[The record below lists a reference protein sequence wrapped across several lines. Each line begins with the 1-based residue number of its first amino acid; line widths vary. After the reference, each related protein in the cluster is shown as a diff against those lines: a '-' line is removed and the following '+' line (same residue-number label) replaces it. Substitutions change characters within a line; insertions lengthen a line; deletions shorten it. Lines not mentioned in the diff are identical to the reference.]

1 MSSVRSAVCKYRNF
15 PAASLPSIII
25 LMVVYLGA
33 DHRGFELKKSIYRFL
48 VDSGYEVE
56 DVTPQKSEGD
66 DYPDAAAKV
75 ARKVHANL
83 GQGKGIIIC
92 GSGAGVDIVANKF
105 RKVRS
110 VLGFATDQVF
120 DARHDDNV
128 NVLSMSADFTDYE
141 TAKNL
146 VRIFLETKFEDKEE
160 RFQRRLQKIL
170 EIEREISGLDVYS
183 G

>member
-1 MSSVRSAVCKYRNF
+1 
-15 PAASLPSIII
+15 
-25 LMVVYLGA
+25 MVIYLGA
-33 DHRGFELKKSIYRFL
+33 DHRGFELKSSILRFL
-48 VDSGYEVE
+48 QDGGYEVE

-66 DYPDAAAKV
+66 DYPDVAAKV
-75 ARKVHANL
+75 AKKVHDNL
-83 GQGKGIIIC
+83 GQSLGILIC

-105 RKVRS
+105 RKIRS

-120 DARHDDNV
+120 DARHDDNA
-128 NVLSMSADFTDYE
+128 NILSLSAEFTDYE

-160 RFQRRLQKIL
+160 RYQRRLQKIL
-170 EIEREISGLDVYS
+170 EIEREISGPDVYS

>member
-1 MSSVRSAVCKYRNF
+1 
-15 PAASLPSIII
+15 
-25 LMVVYLGA
+25 MVVYLGA
-33 DHRGFELKKSIYRFL
+33 DHRGFELKRSIDRFL

-66 DYPDAAAKV
+66 DYPDVAAKV
-75 ARKVHANL
+75 AKKVHNNL
-83 GQGKGIIIC
+83 GQSRGIIIC

-105 RKVRS
+105 RKIRS
-110 VLGFATDQVF
+110 VLGFSNDQVF

-128 NVLSMSADFTDYE
+128 NILSLSSDFTDYE
-141 TAKNL
+141 AAKNL
-146 VRIFLETKFEDKEE
+146 VRVFLETKFEEKEE

-170 EIEREISGLDVYS
+170 EIEREISGPDIYS